1 MRRLTLILAS
11 LSVLVAAGGAGSKTV
26 AVSITKSGYVPN
38 ALAIGQGDI
47 VQFSNADTVAH
58 QVTFKSTTG
67 VTCTPATL
75 VLAPTATGSCT
86 FQNAGSYSY
95 SDPNS
100 KGHTYRGTVT
110 VTAAPESV
118 TLQAAA
124 AIVTFHASVAISGQ
138 HAPVKAGDS
147 IDVLAQQCGATAPT
161 KLVTVLTTATG
172 SFSTSAQPL
181 MNTAYSAKTKSATS
195 AAATVRVRPLLRLTR
210 IAPHKFSLRLTAA
223 QSFAG
228 AYASFQRYN
237 GVLHRWVAVKVVPL
251 RAGAAT
257 PAPNVATAASFR
269 STVKTGLRVRATLAQ
284 RQAGSC
290 YAAGV
295 SNIVRS

>member
-1 MRRLTLILAS
+1 MRRLALLLAS
-11 LSVLVAAGGAGSKTV
+11 LSILAAAGSAGSKTI
-26 AVSITKSGYVPN
+26 AVSITKAGYVPS
-38 ALAIGQGDI
+38 ALTIFQGDT

-67 VTCTPATL
+67 FTCTPVTL
-75 VLAPTATGSCT
+75 VLQPTATGSCT
-86 FQNAGSYSY
+86 FQDAGSYSY

-100 KGHTYRGTVT
+100 KGHTYRGTVK

-118 TLQAAA
+118 TLHVAA
-124 AIVTFHASVAISGQ
+124 AIVTYRASVAVSGL
-138 HAPVKAGDS
+138 HTPVKAGDS
-147 IDVLAQQCGATAPT
+147 IDVLAQQCGATTPS
-161 KLVTVLTTATG
+161 KLATVVTTATG
-172 SFSTSAQPL
+172 SFSTTAQPL
-181 MNTAYSAKTKSATS
+181 MNTAYSAKTKATTS
-195 AAATVRVRPLLRLTR
+195 TAATVRVRPLLRLSR
-210 IAPHKFSLRLTAA
+210 LAAHRFSLRITAA

-237 GVLHRWVAVKVVPL
+237 GVLHRWVALKVVQL
-251 RAGAAT
+251 RAGAAAA
-257 PAPNVATAASFR
+257 APNVTTAASFR

-295 SNIVRS
+295 SNTIRS